1 MKRFIFGS
9 SGAVQRAAEKY
20 EPIKSMVE
28 ARLDDIPDPRPQ
40 TPDLSYPI

>member
-20 EPIKSMVE
+20 VPIKSMVE
-28 ARLDDIPDPRPQ
+28 ARLDDIPDPRSQ
-40 TPDLSYPI
+40 IPDLSYPI